1 MNLAKFRNSL
11 LKKKEQVFNRET
23 LDTII
28 AANPFDDKKLDRST
42 RRKITKYSLIIG
54 NILLLVGVAL
64 FVINSDSASQT
75 VRSGSVSSVVSTA
88 SSVSSPL
95 DKLSSAQ
102 IAREVAQMT
111 NLAELTAV
119 RNQADSEGAQL
130 AVAASDNAVVA
141 KPQLVS
147 TSQKSK
153 KDIVRYI
160 TKSGDTI
167 SSIAAT
173 YNLNANSIRWS
184 NDLTGDAVA
193 ADKNLVIPPGNGV
206 VHLVKATDT
215 IDGLVSK
222 YTADKALFISV
233 NDAESGKLIPG
244 DYVWVPGGTVAPPVV
259 RFSAVSRGGFAF
271 GSTAIY
277 GSNGYDYGYCTWWAA
292 TRRAQIGRPV
302 PSNLGNACTWKGLAA
317 QSGLSVGTAPAT
329 GAVIWTPSGCYGHV
343 GFVERVNED
352 GSVWVSDMNSHG
364 YASMDTSSGGAGG
377 WGRISYRLLAPDQ
390 ANKFWYIY

>member
-1 MNLAKFRNSL
+1 MKLDQFMSSL
-11 LKKKEQVFNRET
+11 RKTKEQVFTRQT

-28 AANPFDDKKLDRST
+28 AANPFDDKKLDRAT
-42 RRKITKYSLIIG
+42 RKKVTKYSIIFG
-54 NILLLVGVAL
+54 NIALLVGVAV
-64 FVINSDSASQT
+64 FVINSGSASQT
-75 VRSGSVSSVVSTA
+75 VRSGTVSSVVTTA
-88 SSVSSPL
+88 SSVSNPL

-147 TSQKSK
+147 TAQKSK

-167 SSIAAT
+167 SSIAAA
-173 YNLNANSIRWS
+173 YNINANSVRWS

-206 VHLVKATDT
+206 AHLVKSTDT

-222 YTADKALFISV
+222 YSADKALFISV
-233 NDAESGKLIPG
+233 NDAESGKLNTGEYI
-244 DYVWVPGGTVAPPVV
+244 WVPGGTVAPPVV

-292 TRRAQIGRPV
+292 TRRAQIGRPI

-317 QSGLSVGTAPAT
+317 QAGLGVGTSPAT

-364 YASMDTSSGGAGG
+364 YASMDTSSGSAGG
-377 WGRISYRLLAPDQ
+377 WGRISYRLLSPDQ
-390 ANKFWYIY
+390 ANNFWYIY